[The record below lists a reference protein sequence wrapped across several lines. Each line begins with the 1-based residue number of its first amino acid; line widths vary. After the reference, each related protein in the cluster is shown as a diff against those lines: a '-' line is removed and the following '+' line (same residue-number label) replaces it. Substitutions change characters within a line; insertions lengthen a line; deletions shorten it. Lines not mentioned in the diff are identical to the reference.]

1 MAGLKVYLALREKA
15 GGEGEMAEFGLT
27 VYPVRWPVVKI
38 LAHTDDYFIQ
48 GITISRSTSLETSH
62 LDRHSAW

>member
-27 VYPVRWPVVKI
+27 VYPVR
-38 LAHTDDYFIQ
+38 
-48 GITISRSTSLETSH
+48 
-62 LDRHSAW
+62 